1 MISYRH
7 PLIICLPCNFVALEH
22 RAYARTIERKYD
34 ALMEFGR
41 PYADESTPR
50 EVVSGLHSPWRIYS
64 PPALICLTDVTC
76 VYSIRYSRLQSIG
89 LFAVCLKPF
98 LGRAISCRSLG
109 LRSLANNIHCSLL
122 SRPFTVRDA
131 VSRARKAL
139 LGDPFPYNTES
150 SKMILFFNLIQ
161 IYTCYICFNKWSI

>member
-1 MISYRH
+1 MISCRH
-7 PLIICLPCNFVALEH
+7 PLIICLPCHFAALEH
-22 RAYARTIERKYD
+22 RAYARSIERKYD

-76 VYSIRYSRLQSIG
+76 ACSIRYSRLQSIG

-98 LGRAISCRSLG
+98 LGCAISCRSLG

-122 SRPFTVRDA
+122 SRPFTARDA
-131 VSRARKAL
+131 VSRARRAL
-139 LGDPFPYNTES
+139 LEDPFLYNTES
-150 SKMILFFNLIQ
+150 SKMILFF
-161 IYTCYICFNKWSI
+161 